1 MKTAAPRLDQRCT
14 GRKNPARMTTETKIE
29 AIRTRAAAAV
39 NFALAGTQKTPVKP
53 RVCKIRSNRTCVPRA
68 YV

>member
-1 MKTAAPRLDQRCT
+1 MKKAAYRLDQRCT
-14 GRKNPARMTTETKIE
+14 GRKEPGRTTTEIEIE
-29 AIRTRAAAAV
+29 AIRARAAAAV

-53 RVCKIRSNRTCVPRA
+53 RVCKIWSNRTCVPRA